1 MQQIKGSVLKS
12 RLAFVEQSFG
22 DDALRRVMESLGPD
36 DQRAL
41 RMILP
46 SSWFPFEV
54 GRRLDA
60 AIVSQVGNGDERF
73 FERLGEAS
81 AEKNLS
87 TVHRG
92 LLTQGDAH
100 AFLAKAPNIYRLYY
114 EKGHRDYEKTG
125 EREGV
130 VTTYDAET
138 FSAPDC
144 GTVRG
149 WYRKALEMCGVKNVR
164 VVEEECR
171 ARGGSVC
178 RYRISWE

>member
-1 MQQIKGSVLKS
+1 MQQVKGSVLKS
-12 RLAFVEQSFG
+12 RMTFVEQTFG
-22 DDALRRVMESLGPD
+22 EDAVRRVMDALGPD

-54 GRRLDA
+54 SRRLDA
-60 AIVSQVGNGDERF
+60 AIVAEVGNGDETF

-87 TVHRG
+87 TVHKG

-100 AFLAKAPNIYRLYY
+100 AFLAKTPNIYRLYY
-114 EKGHRDYEKTG
+114 EKGHREYEKAG
-125 EREGV
+125 EKSAIL
-130 VTTYDAET
+130 TTHDAET

-144 GTVRG
+144 ATVRG
-149 WYRKALEMCGVKNVR
+149 WHRKALEMCGVKNPT

-171 ARGGSVC
+171 ARGGAVC
-178 RYRISWE
+178 RYRISWD